1 MGPKKILVCIFIY
14 FHFKCHH
21 YFPVLAASV
30 HFVASSWPNCLSPV
44 QSWKASLWKGPGGLW
59 MINMWETRFKTWKIC
74 KKSIIYIFMYT
85 IVETRF
91 DMFLGV
97 TIDET
102 LQKIAKNW
110 SYFSRQQPYI
120 RTRTWAITERQDVR
134 IHFISPIQIWTK
146 ARRVDNG
153 IPRDRKVWVTLW

>member
-1 MGPKKILVCIFIY
+1 
-14 FHFKCHH
+14 
-21 YFPVLAASV
+21 
-30 HFVASSWPNCLSPV
+30 
-44 QSWKASLWKGPGGLW
+44 
-59 MINMWETRFKTWKIC
+59 MINMWETDLKPGKYV

-146 ARRVDNG
+146 ARQSLGYPLVN
-153 IPRDRKVWVTLW
+153 